1 MGEFGSL
8 ISRVKGND
16 KEIFGEII
24 KKMAPVIDKYVR
36 KSFWCDS
43 EDARQEYVLSIWEAI
58 MKMEY
63 INHDGQCVKY
73 LHQAVENRYHELQ
86 RKNTRIKNY
95 EDKEAGLA
103 LIDTKGSI
111 DTEIENF
118 LTIESI
124 KKVISEENG
133 KKYDILY
140 ASYIEEKSVAEIANR
155 NNLSRQYV
163 NQIRK
168 KYRLLLQKKLY

>member
-1 MGEFGSL
+1 M
-8 ISRVKGND
+8 
-16 KEIFGEII
+16 
-24 KKMAPVIDKYVR
+24 
-36 KSFWCDS
+36 
-43 EDARQEYVLSIWEAI
+43 
-58 MKMEY
+58 
-63 INHDGQCVKY
+63 
-73 LHQAVENRYHELQ
+73 
-86 RKNTRIKNY
+86 
-95 EDKEAGLA
+95 A